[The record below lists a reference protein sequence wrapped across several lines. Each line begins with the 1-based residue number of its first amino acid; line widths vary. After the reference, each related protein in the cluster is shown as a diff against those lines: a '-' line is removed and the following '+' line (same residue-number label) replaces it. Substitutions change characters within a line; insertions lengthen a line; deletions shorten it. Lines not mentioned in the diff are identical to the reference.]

1 MFQEICIPDEDSP
14 FFMSTTLRLMHEL
27 DILASVKDY
36 HLLRLRG
43 QRQRDTSLWNPLFRL
58 RAGIGA
64 STVAATP
71 CPPRQNGGGA
81 GGSLRQIFLTASI
94 CLSQPFMLHQY
105 SHFIKRK
112 TRPYIP
118 LLQNRIRN
126 STKASSE
133 EIIALLGS
141 LPSSQ

>member
-58 RAGIGA
+58 QAGFD
-64 STVAATP
+64 TVVVAAALY
-71 CPPRQNGGGA
+71 PPRQNGGEA
-81 GGSLRQIFLTASI
+81 GGYLRQNFSTVSIGAFAGAKIQLVYTVRVSTSLLVSAVFL
-94 CLSQPFMLHQY
+94 
-105 SHFIKRK
+105 K
-112 TRPYIP
+112 IP
-118 LLQNRIRN
+118 LQLAYF
-126 STKASSE
+126 S
-133 EIIALLGS
+133 
-141 LPSSQ
+141 